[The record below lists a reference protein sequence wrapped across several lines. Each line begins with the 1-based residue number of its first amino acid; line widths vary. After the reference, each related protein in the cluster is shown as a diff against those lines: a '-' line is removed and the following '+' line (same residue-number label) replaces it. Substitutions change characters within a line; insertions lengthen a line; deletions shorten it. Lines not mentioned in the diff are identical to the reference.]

1 MLDAL
6 AVEQHVILHSAVVV
20 VDLVVVGPL
29 ADIVTTQL
37 GFSVQRQDLVFDRSL
52 KTS

>member
-1 MLDAL
+1 MLDAF
-6 AVEQHVILHSAVVV
+6 AVEEHVILHSAVV

-29 ADIVTTQL
+29 ADIVTNQL
-37 GFSVQRQDLVFDRSL
+37 RFSAQRQDLVFVRSL